1 MSDRQLSESGTGGP
15 PPGVLSA
22 RQDAILKLIVH
33 EFVQSG
39 RPVGSKALAERYN
52 IGYSS
57 ATIRNEMAEL
67 ETAGY
72 IQHLHT
78 SGGRIPTDVGYRYFV
93 HNLMGAVE
101 LPAGEQIMIRHQFR
115 QAEDHLEGWME
126 LAATVMAEIAG
137 NVSVVTA
144 PRTAI
149 AKLRHLELISLQA
162 RLTLLVLV
170 TFEGTVRQVMV
181 HLPYAVDQGDLSR
194 LADALVLDLR
204 GLSSDGI
211 SGRLGGMD
219 PATLTIAEQLVLT
232 LRGLDSADQTAI
244 RHSGLEKIMGQPDFG
259 DSDLQGVMGILRGGG
274 FLSAVLPRLDRQ
286 PDVQV
291 FIGDDS
297 LPGEFSRFGVVV
309 STYGVEDVVTGVL
322 GLLGPMRMSYW
333 RSISTVR
340 YMSRL
345 MSDLMA
351 DLYPK
356 VDS

>member
-1 MSDRQLSESGTGGP
+1 MTQLQSNE
-15 PPGVLSA
+15 LSA
-22 RQDAILKLIVH
+22 GGAPPASLTMRQRAILKLIVH

-67 ETAGY
+67 ETAGM

-115 QAEDHLEGWME
+115 QAEDHLEGWMD

-149 AKLRHLELISLQA
+149 AKLRHLELISLQPRIA
-162 RLTLLVLV
+162 LLVLV
-170 TFEGTVRQVMV
+170 TFESTVRQVMI
-181 HLPYAVDQGDLSR
+181 HLPGATDQSELSR
-194 LADALVLDLR
+194 LADSLVVDLR
-204 GLSSDGI
+204 GLSSEDIGGHA
-211 SGRLGGMD
+211 SGLD
-219 PATLTIAEQLVLT
+219 PTTLTIVDQVILT
-232 LRGLDSADQTAI
+232 LRALDSADQTAI
-244 RHSGLEKIMGQPDFG
+244 RHSGLENIMGQPDFIDG
-259 DSDLQGVMGILRGGG
+259 DLQSVMGLLRGGG
-274 FLSAVLPRLDRQ
+274 FLSAVLPQLDQQ

-291 FIGDDS
+291 FIGSDS

-309 STYGVEDVVTGVL
+309 STYGVENVVTGVL
-322 GLLGPMRMSYW
+322 GVLGPMRMSYW

-340 YMSRL
+340 YMARL

-356 VDS
+356 LDS